1 MMLDDAL
8 ELLRPTDAAEL
19 LRCSVPHI
27 YRLLRRGELR
37 GVRRLPTA
45 AWRIPAIDLAVH
57 LGLPAPSAARSPR
70 DVLDLGEVVRLS
82 RYGER
87 TVRADLTA
95 GRLQGRLVGRR
106 WLVSVAA
113 YRAWA
118 GL

>member
-1 MMLDDAL
+1 MLDD
-8 ELLRPTDAAEL
+8 ELQLLTPTDTANI

-27 YRLLRRGELR
+27 YRLLRRGDLC
-37 GVRRLPTA
+37 GVRRAPTA
-45 AWRIPAIDLAVH
+45 AWRVPAIHVAAH
-57 LGLPAPSAARSPR
+57 LGLPAPDAERSTR
-70 DVLDLGEVVRLS
+70 DVLDLAEVVRLS

-87 TVRADLTA
+87 TVRGDLAA

>member
-1 MMLDDAL
+1 MLDDDL
-8 ELLRPTDAAEL
+8 QLLTPIETAEI

-27 YRLLRRGELR
+27 YRLLRRGDLR
-37 GVRRLPTA
+37 GVRRAPTA
-45 AWRIPAIDLAVH
+45 VWRVPVVDLAAY
-57 LGLPAPSAARSPR
+57 LALPAPGAARSPR
-70 DVLDLGEVVRLS
+70 DVLDLAEVVRLS

-87 TVRADLTA
+87 TVRADLAA

>member
-1 MMLDDAL
+1 MLDD
-8 ELLRPTDAAEL
+8 ELQLLTPTDASGI

-37 GVRRLPTA
+37 GVRRTPTA
-45 AWRIPAIDLAVH
+45 AWRLPAIHV
-57 LGLPAPSAARSPR
+57 AAYLTLTGPRSVRSTR
-70 DVLDLGEVVRLS
+70 DVLDLGEVVRRS

-95 GRLQGRLVGRR
+95 GRLRGRLVGRR

-113 YRAWA
+113 YRGWA

>member
-1 MMLDDAL
+1 MLDDDL
-8 ELLRPTDAAEL
+8 QLLMPTDAANI

-37 GVRRLPTA
+37 GVRRAPTA
-45 AWRIPAIDLAVH
+45 AWRLPAIHVAAYLA
-57 LGLPAPSAARSPR
+57 LPPPDAARSPR
-70 DVLDLGEVVRLS
+70 EVIDLAEVVRLS

-87 TVRADLTA
+87 TVRGDLAA